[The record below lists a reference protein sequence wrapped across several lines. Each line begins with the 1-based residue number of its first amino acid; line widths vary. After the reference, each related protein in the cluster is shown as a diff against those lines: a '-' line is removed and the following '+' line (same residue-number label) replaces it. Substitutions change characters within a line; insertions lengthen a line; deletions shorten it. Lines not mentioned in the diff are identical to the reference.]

1 MPFVDTGEFRLHY
14 QDTGWPSQTGLG
26 RETIIGEMSA
36 MKPGRTSG
44 PPTGSAGSPP
54 NEFEGATQELHNQ
67 ETLPSAK
74 VSADNKSGLP
84 PLIFMHGFTLDH
96 RMWRSQAAFFGKTHR
111 VLTLDAMGH
120 GKSDAPETGYCR
132 ADRVEHLRS
141 FVDALGIDRFHLA
154 GLSMGG
160 TTAIGFAL
168 KYQHRLAS
176 LTLVSSAAAGWD
188 ASNKVSLVDRLAR
201 EKGLER
207 ARRKWK
213 DITLLFYK
221 KDHHDIKRLMEQMI
235 DDHSGAIW
243 MDPMR
248 GRYPRANDL
257 PNIHKITIPTAI
269 FVGEL
274 DRVFVPLAEQ
284 MHKSIS
290 GSVLHVYEKAGH
302 MLNMEVPGR
311 FNRDLADFLTRVL

>member
-1 MPFVDTGEFRLHY
+1 MNGGPPTKPGRTSGPPTGA
-14 QDTGWPSQTGLG
+14 T
-26 RETIIGEMSA
+26 
-36 MKPGRTSG
+36 KPGRTSG

-54 NEFEGATQELHNQ
+54 NEFERATQESHNQ
-67 ETLPSAK
+67 ETLPNAE
-74 VSADNKSGLP
+74 VSADNKTGLP
-84 PLIFMHGFTLDH
+84 LVFMHGFTLDH
-96 RMWRSQAAFFGKTHR
+96 RMWQAQATFFGKTHR

-132 ADRVEHLRS
+132 ADHVEHLRG

-168 KYQHRLAS
+168 KYQERLAS

-248 GRYPRANDL
+248 GYYQRDNDL

-274 DRVFVPLAEQ
+274 DRIFVPLAQQ

-290 GSVLHVYEKAGH
+290 GSVLHIYEKAGH
-302 MLNMEVPGR
+302 MLNMEAPQR
-311 FNRDLADFLTRVL
+311 FNRDLADFLNRVS